1 MVPLFTGIL
10 TGNFTEPVVSKD
22 DVEIHVIS
30 KLLEFDSSSW
40 YVLYLEGG
48 KILMKRSE
56 KKPEDDIPGIVQEE
70 PWQAMGVRAHLGRF
84 GFQLSRAGDHKSLV
98 DPLVKF
104 EMNEINAALSL
115 ETDGK
120 MKTNITLKSIILE
133 DTREFSPNIHRRL
146 IAPTTKSD
154 TENQLDL
161 TYTVLANRDMEIV
174 VNMFAPRF
182 VLLPDIYTELFVYS
196 MNITSEFE
204 KALKEFTEVTAIG
217 AAGQEQLVT
226 SSSSN
231 IPATNINNFAPHL
244 DVKINLRSPEI
255 VAMEDT
261 KKRGKFFF
269 LVIHVL

>member
-1 MVPLFTGIL
+1 
-10 TGNFTEPVVSKD
+10 
-22 DVEIHVIS
+22 
-30 KLLEFDSSSW
+30 
-40 YVLYLEGG
+40 
-48 KILMKRSE
+48 
-56 KKPEDDIPGIVQEE
+56 
-70 PWQAMGVRAHLGRF
+70 MGVRAHLGRF

-133 DTREFSPNIHRRL
+133 DTRERSPNIHRRL

-154 TENQLDL
+154 MENQLEL
-161 TYTVLANRDMEIV
+161 TYTVLANRDMEIL

-204 KALKEFTEVTAIG
+204 KALQEFTELTG
-217 AAGQEQLVT
+217 GGDSAAQEQLVT
-226 SSSSN
+226 GSSA
-231 IPATNINNFAPHL
+231 ININKFAPHL

-261 KKRGKFFF
+261 KKRGKFFLF
-269 LVIHVL
+269 FFW